1 MIAMGLP
8 HASRVCHGGMRFHGE
23 GCGLFAVCCLLFAVC
38 CVLCAVCC
46 ALVCCA
52 LVCGGVLGA
61 FLVQRERNRPHAPV
75 SLHPPPIRP
84 PYRTRPIFAAMGRSA
99 SGPMWRGG
107 SSCFAGQSGAK
118 RTASPTSGG
127 GYIAIKG
134 GSSRRL
140 RVDCSLEQ
148 MVHRRKGSNFFHEL
162 HGVGQSKHFGQCAN
176 ATVAYVAGVSN
187 QQGIQFLYLHIV
199 VASVQYI

>member
-1 MIAMGLP
+1 MEAFLLSDDRHGPASCQPSLSWG
-8 HASRVCHGGMRFHGE
+8 HAIPWRRVW
-23 GCGLFAVCCLLFAVC
+23 AVCCLLF
-38 CVLCAVCC
+38 AVCC

-52 LVCGGVLGA
+52 LVCDGVLGA

>member
-1 MIAMGLP
+1 MIATGVP
-8 HASRVCHGGMRFHGE
+8 HASQGCHGACGSMAKGVGYTVCCGMRRCS
-23 GCGLFAVCCLLFAVC
+23 GCVP
-38 CVLCAVCC
+38 CA
-46 ALVCCA
+46 
-52 LVCGGVLGA
+52 G
-61 FLVQRERNRPHAPV
+61 RKERAHAPV
-75 SLHPPPIRP
+75 SPHPPPIPP
-84 PYRTRPIFAAMGRSA
+84 PYRTRHICAAMGRSA

-107 SSCFAGQSGAK
+107 PPCFAGQSGAK

-140 RVDCSLEQ
+140 RVDFSLEQ

-176 ATVAYVAGVSN
+176 ATVAYGPRVSD

-199 VASVQYI
+199 VAPV